1 VRYQACAA
9 VILVSTV
16 LLAGCGSSGSSK
28 TTSRKTKRPAE
39 ASAPAAV
46 IHGWKGFGAPLMAFA
61 TLHPMSS
68 GGPCTSGCYGS
79 PESHAQG
86 ALWQF
91 TSLNSAGPDD
101 RVIGY
106 DQAFPV
112 GTPIAAAERGV
123 LALMPAGTHPVG
135 ALVVEHSSTG
145 SCGLWNLQS
154 ARLAKWFA
162 DPKIGDPKGQVGV
175 EFNEVASN
183 YEYVYKPSDVT
194 GATVNIAP
202 ATTAAGC

>member
-1 VRYQACAA
+1 MHYPAAAA

-16 LLAGCGSSGSSK
+16 LLAGCGSSGASN

-46 IHGWKGFGAPLMAFA
+46 LHGWKGFGAPLKAFA
-61 TLHPMSS
+61 SLHPKST
-68 GGPCTSGCYGS
+68 GGSCTSGCYGS
-79 PESHAQG
+79 PESDAQG
-86 ALWQF
+86 ALWEF
-91 TSLNSAGPDD
+91 TALGSAGPDN

-112 GTPIAAAERGV
+112 GTPIGTAERGV

-135 ALVVEHSSTG
+135 GLVVEHSSTG

-154 ARLAKWFA
+154 ATLAKWFA
-162 DPKIGDPKGQVGV
+162 TPKIGDPKGQVGV
-175 EFNEVASN
+175 DFNEVASN
-183 YEYVYKPSDVT
+183 YESAYKPSDVT
-194 GATVNIAP
+194 GATVSIAP